1 MEVMAR
7 ILLVEDNLLTAR
19 GLEYLLE
26 REKYFVTLAE
36 TAATARSRLAQEDF
50 DLILLDVSLPDGTG
64 FDLAHELSE
73 RQAVTERR
81 PAIIFLTAKDDEAD
95 VVRGL
100 ELGAEDYIT
109 KPFHNRE
116 LLLRV
121 KKSLRKTPE
130 NVARILATKHITLN
144 LDAGETLVDGRKI
157 ELTALERKI
166 LACLLEAKGTIVT
179 RERLT
184 DEIWAASGSIVNDNT
199 VSVYIKR
206 LRKKLGDVNLIET
219 VKNMGYKIADA

>member
-1 MEVMAR
+1 MAR

-26 REKYFVTLAE
+26 REKYDIHLAISV
-36 TAATARSRLAQEDF
+36 TAARAELEREKF
-50 DLILLDVSLPDGTG
+50 DLVLLDVSLPDETG
-64 FDLAHELSE
+64 FGLARELSDQSLPAE
-73 RQAVTERR
+73 RK

-121 KKSLRKTPE
+121 KKALRKTPE
-130 NVARILATKHITLN
+130 NITRILTTKHITLN
-144 LDAGETLVDGRKI
+144 LDTGETLVDGQKI
-157 ELTALERKI
+157 ELTALEIKI
-166 LACLLEAKGTIVT
+166 LACLLEANGAIVT
-179 RERLT
+179 RERLM
-184 DEIWAASGSIVNDNT
+184 DEIWTASGSVVNDNT

-206 LRKKLGDVNLIET
+206 LRQKLGDVSLIET
-219 VKNMGYKIADA
+219 VKNMGYKLTNA

>member
-1 MEVMAR
+1 MAR

-26 REKYFVTLAE
+26 REKYDIHLAISV
-36 TAATARSRLAQEDF
+36 TAARAELEREKF
-50 DLILLDVSLPDGTG
+50 DLVLLDVSLPDGTG
-64 FDLAHELSE
+64 FGLARELSDQSLPAE
-73 RQAVTERR
+73 RK

-121 KKSLRKTPE
+121 KKALRKTPE
-130 NVARILATKHITLN
+130 NITRILTTKHITLN
-144 LDAGETLVDGRKI
+144 LDTGETLVDEQKI
-157 ELTALERKI
+157 ELTALEIKI
-166 LACLLEAKGTIVT
+166 LACLLEANGAIVT
-179 RERLT
+179 RERLM
-184 DEIWAASGSIVNDNT
+184 DEIWTASGSVVNDNT

-206 LRKKLGDVNLIET
+206 LRQKLGDVSLIET
-219 VKNMGYKIADA
+219 VKNMGYKLTNA

>member
-1 MEVMAR
+1 MAR

-26 REKYFVTLAE
+26 REKYDIHLAISV
-36 TAATARSRLAQEDF
+36 TAARAELEQEKF
-50 DLILLDVSLPDGTG
+50 DLVLLDVSLPDGTG
-64 FDLAHELSE
+64 FGLARELSDQSLPAE
-73 RQAVTERR
+73 RK
-81 PAIIFLTAKDDEAD
+81 PAIVFLTAKDDEAD

-121 KKSLRKTPE
+121 KKALRKTPE
-130 NVARILATKHITLN
+130 NITRILTTKHITLN
-144 LDAGETLVDGRKI
+144 LDIGETLVDGQKI
-157 ELTALERKI
+157 ELTALEIKI
-166 LACLLEAKGTIVT
+166 LACLLEANGAIVT
-179 RERLT
+179 RERLM
-184 DEIWAASGSIVNDNT
+184 DEIWTASGSVVNDNT

-206 LRKKLGDVNLIET
+206 LRQKLGDVSLIET
-219 VKNMGYKIADA
+219 VKNMGYKLTNA

>member
-1 MEVMAR
+1 MAR

-26 REKYFVTLAE
+26 REKYDIHLAISV
-36 TAATARSRLAQEDF
+36 TAARAELEQEKF
-50 DLILLDVSLPDGTG
+50 DLVLLDVSLPDGTG
-64 FDLAHELSE
+64 FGLARELSDQSLPAE
-73 RQAVTERR
+73 RK
-81 PAIIFLTAKDDEAD
+81 PAIVFLTAKDDEAD

-121 KKSLRKTPE
+121 KKALRKTPE
-130 NVARILATKHITLN
+130 NITRILTTKHITLN
-144 LDAGETLVDGRKI
+144 LDIGETLVDGQKI
-157 ELTALERKI
+157 ELTALEIKI
-166 LACLLEAKGTIVT
+166 LACLLEANGAIVT
-179 RERLT
+179 RERLMN
-184 DEIWAASGSIVNDNT
+184 EIWTASGSVVNDNT

-206 LRKKLGDVNLIET
+206 LRQKLGDVSLIET
-219 VKNMGYKIADA
+219 VKNMGYKLTNA

>member
-1 MEVMAR
+1 MAR

-26 REKYFVTLAE
+26 REKYDIHLAISV
-36 TAATARSRLAQEDF
+36 TAARAELEQEKF
-50 DLILLDVSLPDGTG
+50 DLVLLDVSLPDGTG
-64 FDLAHELSE
+64 FGLARELSDQSLPAE
-73 RQAVTERR
+73 RK
-81 PAIIFLTAKDDEAD
+81 PAIVFLTAKDDEAD

-121 KKSLRKTPE
+121 KKALRKTPE
-130 NVARILATKHITLN
+130 NITRILTTKHITLN
-144 LDAGETLVDGRKI
+144 LDIGETLVDGQKI
-157 ELTALERKI
+157 ELTALEIKI
-166 LACLLEAKGTIVT
+166 LACLLEANGAIVT
-179 RERLT
+179 RERLM
-184 DEIWAASGSIVNDNT
+184 DEIWTASGSVVNDNI

-206 LRKKLGDVNLIET
+206 LRQKLGDVSLIET
-219 VKNMGYKIADA
+219 VKNMGYKLTNA

>member
-1 MEVMAR
+1 MAR
-7 ILLVEDNLLTAR
+7 VLLVEDNLLTAR

-26 REKYFVTLAE
+26 REKYDIHLAISV
-36 TAATARSRLAQEDF
+36 TAARAELEQEKF
-50 DLILLDVSLPDGTG
+50 DLVLLDVSLPDGTG
-64 FDLAHELSE
+64 FGLARELSDQSLPAE
-73 RQAVTERR
+73 RK

-121 KKSLRKTPE
+121 KKALRKTPE
-130 NVARILATKHITLN
+130 NITRILTTKHITLN
-144 LDAGETLVDGRKI
+144 LDTGETLVDGQKI
-157 ELTALERKI
+157 ELTALEIKI
-166 LACLLEAKGTIVT
+166 LACLLEANGAIVT
-179 RERLT
+179 RERLM
-184 DEIWAASGSIVNDNT
+184 DEIWTASGSVVNDNT

-206 LRKKLGDVNLIET
+206 LRQKLGDVSLIET
-219 VKNMGYKIADA
+219 VKNMGYKLTNA

>member
-1 MEVMAR
+1 MAR

-26 REKYFVTLAE
+26 REKYDIHLAISV
-36 TAATARSRLAQEDF
+36 TAARAELEREKF
-50 DLILLDVSLPDGTG
+50 DLVLLDVSLPDETG
-64 FDLAHELSE
+64 FGLARELSDQSLPAE
-73 RQAVTERR
+73 RK

-121 KKSLRKTPE
+121 KKALRKTPE
-130 NVARILATKHITLN
+130 NITRILTTKHITLN
-144 LDAGETLVDGRKI
+144 LDIGETLVDGQKI
-157 ELTALERKI
+157 ELTALEIKI
-166 LACLLEAKGTIVT
+166 LACLLEANGAIVT
-179 RERLT
+179 RERLMN
-184 DEIWAASGSIVNDNT
+184 EIWTASGSVVNDNT

-206 LRKKLGDVNLIET
+206 LRQKLGDVSLIET
-219 VKNMGYKIADA
+219 VKNMGYKLTNA

>member
-1 MEVMAR
+1 MAK

-36 TAATARSRLAQEDF
+36 TAAVARSKMAQEDF
-50 DLILLDVSLPDGTG
+50 DLVLLDISLPDGTG
-64 FDLAHELSE
+64 FDLARELSE
-73 RQAVTERR
+73 HQPAAEHR
-81 PAIIFLTAKDDEAD
+81 PAMIFLTAKDDEAD

-116 LLLRV
+116 LLLRI
-121 KKSLRKTPE
+121 KKSLRRAPE
-130 NVARILATKHITLN
+130 NIAKILTTKHITLN
-144 LDAGETLVDGRKI
+144 LDTSEAQVDEQKV

-166 LACLLEAKGTIVT
+166 LACLIEAKGAIVT

-184 DEIWAASGSIVNDNT
+184 DEIWTASGSIVNDNT

-206 LRKKLGDVNLIET
+206 LRQKLGDASLIET
-219 VKNMGYKIADA
+219 VKNMGYRLADV

>member
-1 MEVMAR
+1 MAR

-26 REKYFVTLAE
+26 REKYDIHLAISV
-36 TAATARSRLAQEDF
+36 TAARAELEREKF
-50 DLILLDVSLPDGTG
+50 DLVLLDVSLPDGTG
-64 FDLAHELSE
+64 FGLARELSDQSLPAE
-73 RQAVTERR
+73 RK

-121 KKSLRKTPE
+121 KKALRKTPE
-130 NVARILATKHITLN
+130 NITRILTTKHITLN
-144 LDAGETLVDGRKI
+144 LDTGETLVDGQKI
-157 ELTALERKI
+157 ELTALEIKI
-166 LACLLEAKGTIVT
+166 LACLLEANGAIVT
-179 RERLT
+179 RERLM
-184 DEIWAASGSIVNDNT
+184 DEIWTASGSVVNDNT

-206 LRKKLGDVNLIET
+206 LRQKLGDVSLIET
-219 VKNMGYKIADA
+219 VKNMGYKLTNA